1 MNSASTAPRYLEFMR
16 KLSRGALTLFALLP
30 LSLAEGRAQE
40 LKVSTHVLTNGMK
53 ILVHEDH
60 DVPNVAMYYF
70 YTVGSRNERPGI
82 TGISHYFEHMMFNG
96 AKKYGPKQFDIQ
108 MEKAGGRNNAYTSRD
123 ITAYTDWFPRPA
135 LELMFEMEADRIRDL
150 SFDPRIVESERGVVA
165 SERRTSVDNSPF
177 GVLYEQLN
185 AAAYTAHPYGW
196 PVVGWASDIE
206 AWTLDDLKAHFR
218 MGYAPNNCILVL
230 TGDVTHDEVVALAKK
245 YLEPIPRQE
254 PPPPVRT
261 KEPEQLG
268 ERRVVVKR
276 PAQLPIV
283 FISYHVPATKHA
295 ATLALEV
302 LANVLTEGRSSRLYR
317 RLVEKDQLALN
328 IDGGAQDALDPT
340 QFMFNMQVRT
350 GVDPA
355 RAEAALYEELAL
367 VAKDGI
373 TPEELSKSRN
383 QLVAQFYRGLKTI
396 AGKANLLGRYEI
408 YHGDYRK
415 LWTAVDELNKLT
427 PDDVKRVA
435 EAYFG
440 EKNRTV
446 ATLIPEA
453 PAARKE
459 ASK

>member
-1 MNSASTAPRYLEFMR
+1 MR

-30 LSLAEGRAQE
+30 LTLTQGQAQE
-40 LKVSTHVLTNGMK
+40 IKVTTHVLSNGMK

-60 DVPNVAMYYF
+60 DVPNVAMYLF
-70 YTVGSRNERPGI
+70 YTVGSRNERPGT

-123 ITAYTDWFPRPA
+123 ITAYTNWFPRSA
-135 LELMFEMEADRIRDL
+135 LDLMFDMEADRIRDL
-150 SFDPRIVESERGVVA
+150 NFDPKIVESERGVVY

-206 AWTLDDLKAHFR
+206 AWSMDDLKAHFR

-276 PAQLPIV
+276 PAQLPLV
-283 FISYHVPATKHA
+283 FVSFHVPATKDTDA
-295 ATLALEV
+295 PALEV
-302 LANVLTEGRSSRLYR
+302 LSNVLTEGRSSRLYK
-317 RLVEKDQLALN
+317 RLVEKDQLTLN
-328 IDGGAQDALDPT
+328 ISGGAQDALDPT
-340 QFMFNMQVRT
+340 QFMFTMQVRT

-355 RAEAALYEELAL
+355 KAEAALYEELAL
-367 VAKDGI
+367 LAKDGI
-373 TPEELSKSRN
+373 TGEELAKARN
-383 QLVAQFYRGLKTI
+383 QLVADFYRSLKTI
-396 AGKANLLGRYEI
+396 AGKANLLGRYEV
-408 YHGDYRK
+408 YHGDHRK
-415 LWTAVDELNKLT
+415 LWTAVEELNKVT
-427 PDDVKRVA
+427 AGDVKRVA
-435 EAYFG
+435 GKYFG

-453 PAARKE
+453 PAAQKE

>member
-1 MNSASTAPRYLEFMR
+1 MLRTFLA
-16 KLSRGALTLFALLP
+16 FALLAT
-30 LSLAEGRAQE
+30 SVGAQE
-40 LKVSTHVLTNGMK
+40 LKVTTHTLSNGMK

-60 DVPNVAMYYF
+60 GVPNVAMYLF
-70 YTVGSRNERPGI
+70 YTIGSRNERPGT

-123 ITAYTDWFPRPA
+123 ITAYTDWFPRSA
-135 LELMFEMEADRIRDL
+135 LELMFDMEADRIRDL
-150 SFDPRIVESERGVVA
+150 NFDPKIVENERKVVY
-165 SERRTSVDNSPF
+165 SERRSRVDNDPF
-177 GVLYEQLN
+177 GALYEQLN
-185 AAAYTAHPYGW
+185 AAAFTAHPYGW

-206 AWTLDDLKAHFR
+206 SWTMEDLKNHYR
-218 MGYAPNNCILVL
+218 IGYAPNNCVMVV
-230 TGDVTHDEVVALAKK
+230 TGDVTHDEVLALAKK
-245 YLEPIPRQE
+245 YMEPIPRQE

-268 ERRVVVKR
+268 ERRVVVRR

-283 FISYHVPATKHA
+283 MLSYHAPETKHA
-295 ATLALEV
+295 DTPSLEV
-302 LANVLTEGRSSRLYR
+302 LASVLTDGRSSRLYR

-328 IDGGAQDALDPT
+328 IDGGTQDSLDPS
-340 QFMFNMQVRT
+340 QFIFSMQVRS

-355 RAEAALYEELAL
+355 KAEAALYEELAL
-367 VAKDGI
+367 AAKDGI
-373 TPEELSKSRN
+373 SEDELSKARN

-408 YHGDYRK
+408 YNGDYRK
-415 LWTAVDELNKLT
+415 LWTAVDELKKVT
-427 PDDVKRVA
+427 AADVKRVA
-435 EAYFG
+435 AQYFG

-453 PAARKE
+453 PAQAKE
-459 ASK
+459 TSK